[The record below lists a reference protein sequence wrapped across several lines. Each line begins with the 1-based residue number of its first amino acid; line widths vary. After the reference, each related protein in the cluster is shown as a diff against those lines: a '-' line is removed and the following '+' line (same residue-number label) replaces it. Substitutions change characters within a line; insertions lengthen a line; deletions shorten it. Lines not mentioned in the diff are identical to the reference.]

1 MIKPLFDFTLGKHVF
16 AGRPA
21 EVFNERPRLY
31 RA

>member
-1 MIKPLFDFTLGKHVF
+1 MLFDFTLGKHVF